1 MSYRAYSKPA
11 PRRVG
16 YDPVK
21 DLPSNHLAWLIE
33 STVEDALQNR
43 VLPAR
48 VGQPPFDP
56 RLCTKVLIY
65 GYATGIRSSRQLER
79 NCRENLPFLLLT
91 RGDTPSYR
99 TLCSFRVEH
108 ADLIEE
114 VWVELFAVAKEL
126 GFKRLGRLVLDSSKF
141 LADASPESVVP
152 ADEYEAVRRELQAVL
167 KEATEVDQKED
178 QQSPGMTTLDKEV
191 KPDLMREILR
201 RVRKQLAA
209 KKKKTGA
216 AVAPDSPGKL
226 DERAPTRRVPGPG
239 MIPRIQAALKT
250 LDEAEQE
257 ELKHAC
263 LTDPDA
269 RLMKEGRDKPIKEC
283 HSFEVAVD
291 KDAELLVVG
300 QVTQD
305 SSDHGR
311 LVPLIDAA
319 RPHEPQGIV
328 AADADSGYYKG
339 EVIAQLQEEGIDT
352 CVPDGFTAK
361 RLRSEDHTQN
371 TSSPPTTSDPSVAL
385 RYDAERDIFVCAADK
400 VLSGRQTRKQGGRA
414 VKIYVAEMECTGC
427 PLAAACLRNSTSKRR
442 TTSRAVDENNPIDVA
457 LARFT
462 DPDHQQRYHDRG
474 MIVETVFAFLR
485 HILGY
490 RRWMVR
496 GKKPVAAEGTLFKT
510 AYQFRKVHCAWKFAS
525 TG

>member
-1 MSYRAYSKPA
+1 MSFRAYPKPA
-11 PRRVG
+11 PRRIG

-21 DLPSNHLAWLIE
+21 DLPRNHLAWLIE
-33 STVEDALQNR
+33 GTVEDALQNK
-43 VLPAR
+43 VLPAH

-99 TLCSFRVEH
+99 TLCSFRIEH

-114 VWVELFAVAKEL
+114 VWVQLFAVAKEL
-126 GFKRLGRLVLDSSKF
+126 GFKRMGRLVIDSSKF

-152 ADEYEAVRRELQAVL
+152 ADEYDAVRRELQAVL
-167 KEATEVDQKED
+167 KEAREVDQKED
-178 QQSPGMTTLDKEV
+178 QHSPGMTTLDKEV

-201 RVRKQLAA
+201 RVRKKLAA
-209 KKKKTGA
+209 SKKQA
-216 AVAPDSPGKL
+216 NAPLTSDTLAEPVPP
-226 DERAPTRRVPGPG
+226 APLGPG
-239 MIPRIQAALKT
+239 MIPRIQAALNT

-257 ELKHAC
+257 ERKHAC

-269 RLMKEGRDKPIKEC
+269 RMMKEGRDKPIKEC
-283 HSFEVAVD
+283 HSFEVVVD
-291 KDAELLVVG
+291 KDAQLLVVG
-300 QVTQD
+300 QVTQEGPD
-305 SSDHGR
+305 NGR
-311 LVPLIDAA
+311 LAPLIDAA
-319 RPHEPQGIV
+319 RPHEPEGIFS
-328 AADADSGYYKG
+328 ADADSGYYKG
-339 EVIAQLQEEGIDT
+339 EVIANLQEDGIDT
-352 CVPDGFTAK
+352 CVPDGSTAK
-361 RLRSEDHTQN
+361 RLRSEELAPN
-371 TSSPPTTSDPSVAL
+371 TSSPPAASDPSVAL
-385 RYDAERDIFVCAADK
+385 RYDAQRDIFVCAADK
-400 VLSGRQTRKQGGRA
+400 VLSARQTRTQGGRA
-414 VKIYVAEMECTGC
+414 VKIYVAETECTGC

-442 TTSRAVDENNPIDVA
+442 TTSRAVDENNPVDTA

-462 DPDHQQRYHDRG
+462 DPEHQQRYHDRG

-496 GKKPVAAEGTLFKT
+496 GKEPVAAEGTLFKT
-510 AYQFRKVHCAWKFAS
+510 AYQFRKVHCAWKLAS
-525 TG
+525 TA